1 MTGIKTRRPAPEYAS
16 LMAIR
21 SIARP
26 GASQPPP
33 SSADSGGFA
42 LFNLG
47 FRPFYFVAATYAAL
61 GVPLWLLVWAG
72 VVPMRVSFATQW
84 WHTHEMVFGFA
95 LAVVIGFLLTA
106 ARAWTGR
113 DTPSGD
119 RLVALVG
126 LWLGARIC
134 FHAGLVIPGVAIE
147 LVLIVLAASAI
158 LRVLVAAGNRRNLF
172 VVLILAVLGA
182 MDIAF
187 GLAVGGWIA
196 WSPDAPLRAAL
207 YLVVMLTAVFGGR
220 VIPSFTA
227 NALMGIR
234 QFQRPWLDNAAI
246 VVAIAALLAD
256 LVFAGG
262 PVVAVLAGLAAA
274 LHALRL
280 AGWNPLATRRKPIL
294 WILHAAYAWMPIGFA
309 LLACAALGLVA
320 RPPALHAFAVG
331 LVGGLIIGMITRTS
345 LGHTGRPLV
354 AGRSETAMY
363 LLVMLAALARVV
375 GPLLLPAQ
383 TMNFYVASGIAWA
396 CAFGL
401 YALVYWPRLS
411 QPRVD
416 GRPG

>member
-1 MTGIKTRRPAPEYAS
+1 
-16 LMAIR
+16 MAIR

-26 GASQPPP
+26 GASQPEPL
-33 SSADSGGFA
+33 SGGTGVFA

-61 GVPLWLLVWAG
+61 SIPLWLLVWAG
-72 VVPMRVSFATQW
+72 VVPMRVGFATQW
-84 WHTHEMVFGFA
+84 WHTHEMVYGFA

-106 ARAWTGR
+106 ARAWTGI
-113 DTPSGD
+113 DTPSGN
-119 RLVALVG
+119 RLVTLVA
-126 LWLGARIC
+126 LWLGARIF
-134 FHAGLVIPGVAIE
+134 FHAGLIVAGVVIE
-147 LVLIVLAASAI
+147 LALIVLAAAAI
-158 LRVLVAAGNRRNLF
+158 LRVLLAAGNRRNLF
-172 VVLILAVLGA
+172 VVVILAVLGA

-187 GLAVGGWIA
+187 ALAAGGWIP

-207 YLVVMLTAVFGGR
+207 YLIVMLTAVFGGR

-234 QFQRPWLDNAAI
+234 QFQRPWLDAAAI
-246 VVAIAALLAD
+246 VSAIAALLAD
-256 LVFAGG
+256 LVLAGG
-262 PVVAVLAGLAAA
+262 APVALLAGIAA
-274 LHALRL
+274 LVHALRL
-280 AGWNPLATRRKPIL
+280 AGWNPPATRRKPIL

-309 LLACAALGLVA
+309 LLACAALELVA
-320 RPPALHAFAVG
+320 RPLALHAFSVG
-331 LVGGLIIGMITRTS
+331 LIGGLIIGMITRTA

-354 AGRSETAMY
+354 AGASETTMY

-383 TMNFYVASGIAWA
+383 TMQLYVASGIAWA

-401 YALVYWPRLS
+401 YAIVYWPRLS
-411 QPRVD
+411 QPRID

>member
-1 MTGIKTRRPAPEYAS
+1 MTEINAGGPVSRYAGA
-16 LMAIR
+16 MAIR

-26 GASQPPP
+26 GASQPAPP
-33 SSADSGGFA
+33 PEATATFA

-61 GVPLWLLVWAG
+61 SIPLWLLVWAG
-72 VVPMRVSFATQW
+72 LVPMRVSFATQW

-106 ARAWTGR
+106 ARAWTGI
-113 DTPSGD
+113 DTPSGN
-119 RLVALVG
+119 RLVGLVA
-126 LWLGARIC
+126 LWLGARIF
-134 FHAGLVIPGVAIE
+134 FHAGLIVAGVVIE

-187 GLAVGGWIA
+187 ALAAGGWIA

-207 YLVVMLTAVFGGR
+207 YLIVMLTAVFGGR

-234 QFQRPWLDNAAI
+234 QFQRPWLDTAAI
-246 VVAIAALLAD
+246 VAAIAALLAD
-256 LVFAGG
+256 LVLAGG
-262 PVVAVLAGLAAA
+262 LVVALLAGIAA
-274 LHALRL
+274 LVHALRL

-309 LLACAALGLVA
+309 LLACSALGLVA
-320 RPPALHAFAVG
+320 RPLALHAFAVG
-331 LVGGLIIGMITRTS
+331 LIGGLIIGMITRTA
-345 LGHTGRPLV
+345 LGHTGRPLA
-354 AGRSETAMY
+354 AGGSETTMY
-363 LLVMLAALARVV
+363 LLVMFAALTRVV

-383 TMNFYVASGIAWA
+383 TLHFYVVSGIAWA
-396 CAFGL
+396 GAFAL
-401 YALVYWPRLS
+401 YAIVYWPRLS
-411 QPRVD
+411 QPRID